1 MTETVQGFYSM
12 LAQVWRDGVLDI
24 SITRLMLALGVFLF
38 FAALRGLFTRFVL
51 RRLERIT
58 ERTETEFDDLLR
70 DAIEEPLKLLFLVK
84 SKTCMATATL
94 EPKSASSNN
103 MPNAATMR
111 ILRSLPMES
120 QKHWKS

>member
-24 SITRLMLALGVFLF
+24 SVTRLMLALGVFLL

-51 RRLERIT
+51 RRFERIT

-70 DAIEEPLKLLFLVK
+70 DAIE
-84 SKTCMATATL
+84 
-94 EPKSASSNN
+94 
-103 MPNAATMR
+103 
-111 ILRSLPMES
+111 
-120 QKHWKS
+120 